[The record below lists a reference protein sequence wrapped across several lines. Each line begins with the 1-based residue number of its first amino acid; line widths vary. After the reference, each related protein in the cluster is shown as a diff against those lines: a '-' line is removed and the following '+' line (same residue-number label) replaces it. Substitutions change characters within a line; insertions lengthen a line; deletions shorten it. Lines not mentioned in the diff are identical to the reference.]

1 MNPFQR
7 LLFFFNVIAL
17 ELKTIFTDA
26 INHNQIKFIFFRV
39 QYYVTYYMEV
49 VFIVYQSSTSTKKR
63 LINPTPKLYKFHL
76 MHDLKVCNENIKI
89 D

>member
-1 MNPFQR
+1 
-7 LLFFFNVIAL
+7 
-17 ELKTIFTDA
+17 
-26 INHNQIKFIFFRV
+26 
-39 QYYVTYYMEV
+39 MEV

>member
-17 ELKTIFTDA
+17 ELKTIFTYA

-39 QYYVTYYMEV
+39 QCYVTYYMEV
-49 VFIVYQSSTSTKKR
+49 VFIVYQSSNSTEKE
-63 LINPTPKLYKFHL
+63 IN
-76 MHDLKVCNENIKI
+76 
-89 D
+89 

>member
-26 INHNQIKFIFFRV
+26 INHNQNKFIFFRV

-76 MHDLKVCNENIKI
+76 MMTLRYVTKTLR
-89 D
+89 

>member
-39 QYYVTYYMEV
+39 QCYVTYYMEV
-49 VFIVYQSSTSTKKR
+49 VFIVYQSSNSTEKE
-63 LINPTPKLYKFHL
+63 IN
-76 MHDLKVCNENIKI
+76 
-89 D
+89 

>member
-1 MNPFQR
+1 MHVSKPWPYGRILKGWMNPFQR

-49 VFIVYQSSTSTKKR
+49 VFIVYQSSNSTEKE
-63 LINPTPKLYKFHL
+63 IN
-76 MHDLKVCNENIKI
+76 
-89 D
+89 

>member
-7 LLFFFNVIAL
+7 LLFFFNVISL

-49 VFIVYQSSTSTKKR
+49 VFIVYQSSNSTEKE
-63 LINPTPKLYKFHL
+63 IN
-76 MHDLKVCNENIKI
+76 
-89 D
+89 

>member
-7 LLFFFNVIAL
+7 LLFFFNVISL

-39 QYYVTYYMEV
+39 QYYVTYNMEV
-49 VFIVYQSSTSTKKR
+49 VFIVYQSSNSTEKE
-63 LINPTPKLYKFHL
+63 IN
-76 MHDLKVCNENIKI
+76 
-89 D
+89 

>member
-1 MNPFQR
+1 
-7 LLFFFNVIAL
+7 
-17 ELKTIFTDA
+17 
-26 INHNQIKFIFFRV
+26 
-39 QYYVTYYMEV
+39 MEV

-63 LINPTPKLYKFHL
+63 LINPTPKLYKFQL